1 MSRLV
6 VGWTQ
11 HGSSSLAD
19 MVVVKAYPAAH
30 GAVDSQEESPEHDFD
45 TWYREAASRGEVE
58 KKSTELRR
66 RTRRQTCPGSKKKP
80 WTRKALSNSLLQQ
93 KLIVQCGSGVR
104 RILDLRLCDIYEL
117 VRRIVSKPPSI

>member
-19 MVVVKAYPAAH
+19 MLVVKAYPAAH
-30 GAVDSQEESPEHDFD
+30 GGVGSQEESLEHDFD

-58 KKSTELRR
+58 KEKQRAAETHEETNLSRFQKKTLDKKS
-66 RTRRQTCPGSKKKP
+66 PF
-80 WTRKALSNSLLQQ
+80 
-93 KLIVQCGSGVR
+93 
-104 RILDLRLCDIYEL
+104 
-117 VRRIVSKPPSI
+117 